1 MKISYLIIAACTLA
15 IAWFPAAYAADNV
28 DSNPKELRLADQAY
42 EEQIRTILLYPA
54 HGSNQG
60 VLGSTTQ
67 LGHFDLRLSFDDLT
81 DQRYNYNARIIHC
94 NQDWTKST
102 LFDLDFL
109 GSYNEFPVN
118 NFEFSVDTSVPYIQY
133 WLDLPSVKLPGK

>member
-1 MKISYLIIAACTLA
+1 MKISDLIAAVMITGAICLA
-15 IAWFPAAYAADNV
+15 SVPLFGGS

-67 LGHFDLRLSFDDLT
+67 LGHFDLRLTFDDLT
-81 DQRYNYNARIIHC
+81 AITTTQGSSIAITTGQSRIF
-94 NQDWTKST
+94 ST
-102 LFDLDFL
+102 STFL
-109 GSYNEFPVN
+109 LPTM
-118 NFEFSVDTSVPYIQY
+118 NFQSTILNTQ
-133 WLDLPSVKLPGK
+133 